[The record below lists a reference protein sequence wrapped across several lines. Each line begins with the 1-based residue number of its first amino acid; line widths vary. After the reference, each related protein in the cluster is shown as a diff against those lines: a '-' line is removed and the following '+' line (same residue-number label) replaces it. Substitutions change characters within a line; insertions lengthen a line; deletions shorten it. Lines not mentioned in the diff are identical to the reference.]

1 MHIKFDIVR
10 KKGMTDL
17 FAILRFE
24 CTIPIEMSI
33 LEGGYFLHS
42 KNWNQEEGDAIHL

>member
-1 MHIKFDIVR
+1 MN
-10 KKGMTDL
+10 KKGLTDL
-17 FAILRFE
+17 FTISRFE
-24 CTIPIEMSI
+24 CAIPIEMSI

>member
-1 MHIKFDIVR
+1 
-10 KKGMTDL
+10 MTDL